1 MMRMVDVIWCVDK
14 ARWKRPTY
22 RVSLIHPL
30 ETNNSQAYKNMIWSK
45 WVIKIR
51 FCLTGASS
59 SIDPTIP
66 PLTSSLCCCNEFLPF
81 PRLPSIPK
89 RGPVTESNKSCT
101 NNTKRQIC
109 YQVSEWCLLRCVDVE
124 GEGGRRTSDTG
135 QRTQKYRCSGHVQSN
150 IIVPNYSPT
159 LPPPPLPPS
168 PSPHPPGA
176 QCGWAGFLINILT

>member
-14 ARWKRPTY
+14 ARWKRETY

-59 SIDPTIP
+59 SIDPSIP

-124 GEGGRRTSDTG
+124 REEGGRREVGGQVTQDREHRNTG
-135 QRTQKYRCSGHVQSN
+135 ALAMSN
-150 IIVPNYSPT
+150 LTLLYPT
-159 LPPPPLPPS
+159 IHRHSPPS
-168 PSPHPPGA
+168 PPLLILLVPNV
-176 QCGWAGFLINILT
+176 AGLGF

>member
-14 ARWKRPTY
+14 ARWKRETY

-81 PRLPSIPK
+81 LAFHQFPCEALWQNQIKVVQIIPRDKFVIKSLSDAFSDVLMW
-89 RGPVTESNKSCT
+89 RG
-101 NNTKRQIC
+101 R
-109 YQVSEWCLLRCVDVE
+109 
-124 GEGGRRTSDTG
+124 EGGRREGTSDTG

-159 LPPPPLPPS
+159 LSPLSPP
-168 PSPHPPGA
+168 PHPPGA

>member
-1 MMRMVDVIWCVDK
+1 MFVCCPISLKYIECEYLIPVMMRMVDVIWCVDK

-101 NNTKRQIC
+101 NNTRRQIC

-124 GEGGRRTSDTG
+124 GEGGREDKWHRTENTEIPVLWP
-135 QRTQKYRCSGHVQSN
+135 CP
-150 IIVPNYSPT
+150 I
-159 LPPPPLPPS
+159 
-168 PSPHPPGA
+168 
-176 QCGWAGFLINILT
+176 

>member
-1 MMRMVDVIWCVDK
+1 MDNILRMSQTWMEVQTTWNIRRIQDVCCPISLKYIECEYLISVMMRMVDVIWCVDK

-59 SIDPTIP
+59 SIDPIDTIP
-66 PLTSSLCCCNEFLPF
+66 HSSSHPAHSVVVTNFYPF
-81 PRLPSIPK
+81 PSIPK

-109 YQVSEWCLLRCVDVE
+109 YQVSE
-124 GEGGRRTSDTG
+124 
-135 QRTQKYRCSGHVQSN
+135 
-150 IIVPNYSPT
+150 
-159 LPPPPLPPS
+159 
-168 PSPHPPGA
+168 
-176 QCGWAGFLINILT
+176 